1 MSNEEQLLIKDLC
14 ARLPYGVMVDVLVP
28 YGEDMHR
35 VEKLIGITNLTS
47 YEMGW
52 HFEMAYTNKLGM
64 ESRTTIYA
72 DNEEEIPKPYLRPM
86 LSMTEEELDYL
97 YNLIPYNYTFSYP
110 KGIERLVNIDEFV
123 TLRKFSCFVNI
134 DAQDFFNAHHLD
146 YRDLISKD
154 LAHIALEGM
163 YDIK

>member
-1 MSNEEQLLIKDLC
+1 MRYEEQKLLIKDLC

-52 HFEMAYTNKLGM
+52 SFEMAYTNELGM

-86 LSMTEEELDYL
+86 LSMTEEEFDELERVPS
-97 YNLIPYNYTFSYP
+97 NIIYTD
-110 KGIERLVNIDEFV
+110 GTLVTNG
-123 TLRKFSCFVNI
+123 K
-134 DAQDFFNAHHLD
+134 DADWLNSRHYD
-146 YRDLISKD
+146 YRGLISKG
-154 LAHIALEGM
+154 LANIAPKGM
-163 YDIK
+163 YNTK